1 MPNNVS
7 EIFNSFDIPPLD
19 RFLKRKEVGISLSLT
34 GLNNPLRLLALNKI
48 NKKSDSYQEKYY
60 YA

>member
-48 NKKSDSYQEKYY
+48 NKNHKKENKFSLF
-60 YA
+60 